1 MRHRMLR
8 LIFAMGC
15 VVAPGP
21 TFAADRAVPY
31 WASITAGDALLRTGP
46 GRNYPA
52 SWRYRR
58 AQLPVQVI
66 QVHDSWR
73 KVRDRDGTVGWM
85 AAVLLSA
92 ERTAIV
98 IGETQPMRGAPDSTS
113 RLLWR
118 AEPGVVGRI
127 RHCGAGWCEFNVGGK
142 TGYIETSGLWG
153 MSPNE
158 SVD

>member
-1 MRHRMLR
+1 MRQRMFR

-15 VVAPGP
+15 AMSSAP
-21 TFAADRAVPY
+21 TLAADRAVPY
-31 WASITAGDALLRTGP
+31 WASITAGDALMRTGP

-73 KVRDRDGTVGWM
+73 KIRDLDGAEGWM
-85 AAVLLSA
+85 AAVLLSI

-98 IGETQPMRGAPDSTS
+98 VGETRPMRGAPDAAS

-127 RHCGAGWCEFNVGGK
+127 RHCAAGWCEFNAGGK

-153 MSPNE
+153 VSPDE
-158 SVD
+158 TID